1 MANSIKEL
9 VKGSTE
15 ERPEKIGLKFDYIWQ
30 NLDKLFQKLPA
41 DDVDELNVKFM
52 QMAYEKIPRVK
63 HD

>member
-15 ERPEKIGLKFDYIWQ
+15 ERPEKSGLKFDYIWQ